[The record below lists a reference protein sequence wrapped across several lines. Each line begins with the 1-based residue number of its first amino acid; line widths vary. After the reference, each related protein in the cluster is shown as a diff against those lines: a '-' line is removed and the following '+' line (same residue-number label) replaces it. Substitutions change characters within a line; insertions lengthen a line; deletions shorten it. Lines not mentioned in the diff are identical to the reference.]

1 MPALTVMA
9 VASVGGMVAGIMG
22 GAAAGRSERAAIAQ
36 KEYNMRAAASI
47 REEGLAYKN
56 LQIDANYMQNFI
68 QRLSGYN
75 QVRNTQLVAVG
86 YQGRTTDSLQGVQ
99 AAGDLNFEFDNKIAG
114 LNRDQ
119 MKINI
124 DLNNT
129 YANLQMGRDLESASM
144 AKSASKSAQGWGAFS
159 SVMGGVQGVASA
171 QSKYS
176 TNYKSEHGASSSP
189 GFFGMGS
196 DS

>member
-119 MKINI
+119 MKINV

-144 AKSASKSAQGWGAFS
+144 AKSASKSAQGWGAFN
-159 SVMGGVQGVASA
+159 SVATGVGGMASA
-171 QSKYS
+171 YAKYDAKQSGGEN
-176 TNYKSEHGASSSP
+176 TGGGE
-189 GFFGMGS
+189 
-196 DS
+196 